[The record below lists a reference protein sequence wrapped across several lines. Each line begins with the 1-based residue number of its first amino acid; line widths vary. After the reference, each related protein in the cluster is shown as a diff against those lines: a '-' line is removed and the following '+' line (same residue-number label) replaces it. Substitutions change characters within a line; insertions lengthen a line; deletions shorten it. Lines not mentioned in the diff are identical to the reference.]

1 MRKPMY
7 LVMVIAVLITTA
19 TASSDPFI
27 GKWALDR
34 QQSKYPAGECPKR
47 MVIEIE
53 ATGQGIRYRSDA
65 VYANG
70 GTTHSQ
76 YTAEYD
82 GKPVLVLG
90 THGMLL
96 PVSLKRLDLHTVVA
110 SYFKSFEVVATSRR
124 VVSHDGRRMTITTT
138 SKDRFGKSVTTVG
151 VYERQTEPRLV
162 DAHK

>member
-7 LVMVIAVLITTA
+7 LVIVVAVLVTA
-19 TASSDPFI
+19 AAASSDPFI
-27 GKWALDR
+27 GKWILNP
-34 QQSKYPAGECPKR
+34 QQSKYPPGECPKR
-47 MVIEIE
+47 MVIEMD
-53 ATGQGIRYRSDA
+53 ATGQGIRYRSEA

-76 YTAEYD
+76 YAAEYN

-90 THGMLL
+90 NNGMLL
-96 PVSLKRLDLHTVVA
+96 PVSLKRLDSHTVVA

-138 SKDRFGKSVTTVG
+138 SRDRFGKSVTTVG
-151 VYERQTEPRLV
+151 VYERQIEPRLV
-162 DAHK
+162 ETHQ

>member
-7 LVMVIAVLITTA
+7 LVIVAAVLVTTA
-19 TASSDPFI
+19 AASSDPFI
-27 GKWALDR
+27 GKWVLDPR
-34 QQSKYPAGECPKR
+34 QSKYPPGECPKR
-47 MVIEIE
+47 MVIEMD
-53 ATGQGIRYRSDA
+53 ATGQGIRYRSEA

-76 YTAEYD
+76 YTAEYNS
-82 GKPVLVLG
+82 KPVLVLG
-90 THGMLL
+90 TNGMLL

-138 SKDRFGKSVTTVG
+138 SRDRFGKSVTTVG
-151 VYERQTEPRLV
+151 VYERQIEPRLV
-162 DAHK
+162 ETHQ